1 MPVSNN
7 HESQKDIITQDNYT
21 QRMSMQEGE
30 KVTLKNSSLQNEE
43 KKTEIEILI
52 DD

>member
-1 MPVSNN
+1 MPVNNN
-7 HESQKDIITQDNYT
+7 HESQKDIIMQDNFI
-21 QRMSMQEGE
+21 QRISMKEGE
-30 KVTLKNSSLQNEE
+30 KVILKNSSLQNEE